1 MKMDE
6 YKKTLDDVKCSDDF
20 RNKMEKLLSQP
31 AQQTQ
36 SSLLRAETGAN
47 SRL

>member
-20 RNKMEKLLSQP
+20 RNKMEKLLY
-31 AQQTQ
+31 
-36 SSLLRAETGAN
+36 LKKAN
-47 SRL
+47 